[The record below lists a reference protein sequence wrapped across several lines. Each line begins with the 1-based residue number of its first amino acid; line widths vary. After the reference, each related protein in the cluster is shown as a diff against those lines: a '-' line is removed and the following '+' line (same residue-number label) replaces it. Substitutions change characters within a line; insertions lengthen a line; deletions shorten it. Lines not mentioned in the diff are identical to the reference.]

1 MDANHS
7 TSGRGRRWARVG
19 GAAVGVAAAVVLSLG
34 MGAGSASAATL
45 PSQASPVA
53 VSAPGA
59 GVVHPMSVRW
69 Q

>member
-34 MGAGSASAATL
+34 MGAGSASAATV
-45 PSQASPVA
+45 STSSATV